1 MSLSPLSLSHS
12 HTLSM
17 NTNAVNGPT
26 SHPPIFFA
34 GMGGR
39 GETEQFQL
47 SILPHEVGSAWL
59 AATPM
64 PFFPPAEQYWW
75 YCALPLQ
82 QCLTC
87 VSGVWFLTRVERK
100 KDVCACCFFSF
111 SITPSFFLSSGW
123 EVFFGRRERRKQKA
137 AGEGEQLAT
146 ANPPF
151 HTQTGDNGGHW
162 SICFYLSFFV
172 LFFPH
177 RAAGRCFAFPFA
189 RSLGP
194 LSSYLFRHLP
204 GQQFLLFMSET
215 RREREA
221 EGQRKRG
228 RGFFFFGPFYPLFFP
243 PPPLHSFFPAFL
255 SIRITS
261 SLSIPVQPT
270 LSPSSTSPLFPPP
283 PNPTTPVTVHP

>member
-1 MSLSPLSLSHS
+1 MPAAFFLFLL
-12 HTLSM
+12 
-17 NTNAVNGPT
+17 
-26 SHPPIFFA
+26 PP
-34 GMGGR
+34 
-39 GETEQFQL
+39 
-47 SILPHEVGSAWL
+47 P
-59 AATPM
+59 
-64 PFFPPAEQYWW
+64 
-75 YCALPLQ
+75 
-82 QCLTC
+82 
-87 VSGVWFLTRVERK
+87 
-100 KDVCACCFFSF
+100 
-111 SITPSFFLSSGW
+111 FFLSSGW

-228 RGFFFFGPFYPLFFP
+228 RGFFFFWPLLSSFFPPSSPSFILSCFPFHSYHFQPFYPCAAHALSFLHLP
-243 PPPLHSFFPAFL
+243 PFSSSPQPHHSSHCP
-255 SIRITS
+255 
-261 SLSIPVQPT
+261 
-270 LSPSSTSPLFPPP
+270 
-283 PNPTTPVTVHP
+283 PVTLATF